1 MAKHF
6 VGIVEALGGL
16 LAGAWLTLA
25 PSALAYQ
32 PVGAGWTDPTLTDF
46 WTGLEPVALLIFGML
61 MYSLG
66 VVEELYNRGIIQ
78 RCPAHEE
85 SRYAAP
91 EAVHLR
97 GGYLCA

>member
-1 MAKHF
+1 M
-6 VGIVEALGGL
+6 
-16 LAGAWLTLA
+16 LA

-32 PVGAGWTDPTLTDF
+32 PARVDQADPTLTDF
-46 WTGLEPVALLIFGML
+46 WMGLELVALLIFGML

-78 RCPAHEE
+78 RRPAHEE